1 MLADSL
7 LKQIGY
13 DIKRFADL
21 PESHKMAIV
30 WYMACDGGAW
40 DVLGDIEDAPMG
52 DLVEAARLAR
62 EALPLYVEQYG
73 DVEFGVA
80 TAPAGLFKAAMMS
93 DPEIAE
99 AFSCW
104 DDYAAWYAAN
114 RDVPNHS
121 EMDRWP
127 AILSD
132 HADEIIQDGSHRSH
146 AYIAAGHA
154 DIPLI
159 FYPEDHHKIALV

>member
-7 LKQIGY
+7 LSQTGY
-13 DIKRFADL
+13 KIKRFSDL
-21 PESHKMAIV
+21 PESHMMAIV

-52 DLVEAARLAR
+52 DCLEAARLAR

-80 TAPAGLFKAAMMS
+80 TAPSGLFKDAMMA
-93 DPEIAE
+93 DPEIADE
-99 AFSCW
+99 FSSW
-104 DDYAAWYAAN
+104 DGYAAWYAKH

-121 EMDRWP
+121 AENRWP

-132 HADEIIQDGSHRSH
+132 HDDEIIQDGSHRIHS
-146 AYIAAGHA
+146 YLAAGHV
-154 DIPLI
+154 DVPLI
-159 FYPEDHHKIALV
+159 FYPEERHKLASF